1 MSGGPTQ
8 TEIKRWALDT
18 SDWLWGTAQGS
29 WNEKQTT
36 SQIIVDAIIGMIP
49 LVGDVTAARDLIH
62 IGTGLSTDEKKREDA
77 LQWALFVVLLFA
89 LIPVLGG
96 VIKGVGLLLL
106 KMGKTAAENHQ
117 MIQEIVAFLNRIGRG
132 NAVRFVKE
140 LDFAKYQR
148 EIIAKSDAFCDK
160 MVEALNAIK
169 DKLGW
174 FIPPS
179 MAQLCDAWIANFT
192 KLKRL
197 AARNIPQGVK
207 ELNQRLKL
215 VQQQVYRGEWHEVV
229 VGQKNVTYEAEARL
243 VEHYQL
249 RQIPGNPG
257 KYPQNAALADDPEA
271 LEVVYQHKEGWPD
284 LRKFRKEIPNHPDS
298 YYCPDIASFSGPIK
312 PRVIEGPFDMSRGI
326 GIGKLGDTKGNG
338 PAGAYWAESAAMPD
352 NAQAWRTP
360 LAVLDEFN
368 HNGWWI
374 TTHIP
379 KGVKLQA
386 WEGTAAEQFGA
397 GGKQFLEG
405 GGKQLYIDLG
415 LDAKTRAAMQKAF
428 EQGANSFTAPNGVVF
443 RIQSTNWQGV
453 NGMIGYRHAAADAK
467 ATTQRLGDHEYA
479 SKRGRSVGSAT
490 GARAGYA
497 VERDEQK
504 KGQGK

>member
-243 VEHYQL
+243 VEDG
-249 RQIPGNPG
+249 RVAG
-257 KYPQNAALADDPEA
+257 KVERKGFSKNDSYKDFISR
-271 LEVVYQHKEGWPD
+271 EGWPH
-284 LRKFRKEIPNHPDS
+284 LRSGEIE
-298 YYCPDIASFSGPIK
+298 AFSGPITPLLLRGPMK
-312 PRVIEGPFDMSRGI
+312 IYRVIQVEPMKTSGVSRQ
-326 GIGKLGDTKGNG
+326 
-338 PAGAYWAESAAMPD
+338 AGEWWSATLPPSGS
-352 NAQAWRTP
+352 AWRDKC
-360 LAVLDEFN
+360 AVLDKW
-368 HNGWWI
+368 NGNGYYI
-374 TTHIP
+374 EYTLP
-379 KGVKLQA
+379 AGKELKV
-386 WEGTAAEQFGA
+386 WEGLASEQKDIA
-397 GGKQFLEG
+397 QHLIG
-405 GGKQLYIDLG
+405 GGKQLYLAID
-415 LDAKTRAAMQKAF
+415 DALAKELKALK
-428 EQGANSFTAPNGVVF
+428 P
-443 RIQSTNWQGV
+443 IPTNWTDLMGV
-453 NGMIGYRHAAADAK
+453 GHP
-467 ATTQRLGDHEYA
+467 ATAGIPTTVALGKHEIA
-479 SKRGRSVGSAT
+479 SKKT
-490 GARAGYA
+490 GTGN
-497 VERDEQK
+497 
-504 KGQGK
+504 